1 MRGGCDRE
9 NPLMRCSA
17 LVLLL
22 VLASCASQ
30 EVVDRFDRVT
40 PGMTRDEVIAMLG
53 KPSSTWPLSAV
64 RDGIDGERLQW
75 GDGLSSLASSATFKG
90 EPERAYSVVLD
101 KDGKVVRATPPAWIE
116 SEEREREVLRERR
129 DERSLRE

>member
-1 MRGGCDRE
+1 MRLS
-9 NPLMRCSA
+9 PLV
-17 LVLLL
+17 VLLS
-22 VLASCASQ
+22 LAACASQ

-53 KPSSTWPLSAV
+53 KPSSTWPLSAA

-75 GDGLSSLASSATFKG
+75 GDGLSSLASSAAFKG

-101 KDGKVVRATPPAWIE
+101 TEGKVVRATPPTWVDA
-116 SEEREREVLRERR
+116 EEREREVLRERR
-129 DERSLRE
+129 DDRSMRE